1 MYVFVGLPLADHT
14 TSSGPSLVDRILPVF
29 DPDQPSKNRMKV
41 IGHISCSINA
51 LHVGL
56 AVLINYYAILDFHS
70 ATSHDI
76 TNRRNP
82 TAPNHP
88 PTYKPPAT
96 PPPPSPHPTRTC

>member
-51 LHVGL
+51 LHVCL
-56 AVLINYYAILDFHS
+56 PVLINYDAILDFHS
-70 ATSHDI
+70 GTGHDI
-76 TNRRNP
+76 SNRLNPNTATDEVTLSPPP
-82 TAPNHP
+82 TAPH
-88 PTYKPPAT
+88 
-96 PPPPSPHPTRTC
+96 PSPHASCD

>member
-56 AVLINYYAILDFHS
+56 AVLINYDAILDFHS
-70 ATSHDI
+70 GTGHDI
-76 TNRRNP
+76 SNRLNP
-82 TAPNHP
+82 PAPNHP
-88 PTYKPPAT
+88 PTLAPPTPAPHRPPAA
-96 PPPPSPHPTRTC
+96 TRP